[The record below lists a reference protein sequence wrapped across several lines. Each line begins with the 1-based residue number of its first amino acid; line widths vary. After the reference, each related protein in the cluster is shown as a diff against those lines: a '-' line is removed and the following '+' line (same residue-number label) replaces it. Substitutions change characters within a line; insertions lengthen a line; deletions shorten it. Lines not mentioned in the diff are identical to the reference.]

1 MMRALSI
8 YTRGSGGYGLG
19 VAILRGKAMASKE
32 AGSGNECWSGEGA

>member
-1 MMRALSI
+1 MMRTLSFL
-8 YTRGSGGYGLG
+8 TREPGRVGLG